1 MGLNTN
7 YGQFPPQKAP
17 AGNTDNHDYNTRG
30 SVWNMSE
37 GAIGGNNIR
46 DGRFG
51 FTYYLTGMT
60 QNGDKFML
68 DTRKGPYSDLR
79 WIDGSNAW

>member
-17 AGNTDNHDYNTRG
+17 AGNTDGHDYNTRG

-37 GAIGGNNIR
+37 GAVGGNNIR

-51 FTYYLTGMT
+51 YTY
-60 QNGDKFML
+60 K
-68 DTRKGPYSDLR
+68 P
-79 WIDGSNAW
+79 A